1 MVAPSP
7 WTTWLFIATAD
18 RRSSHGHRQHRE
30 RMPTTSVGGTV
41 REITACVT
49 ARRELTE
56 SRWSP
61 VNNSG
66 WARGMVPRTR
76 YLTPAV
82 SVPYRAQ
89 IGTAATRIAAASHQ
103 RWDFFGAG
111 GLIHFGTLYHGT
123 LLQFIW
129 QSIFRATF
137 LQILH
142 ENFINPLYQSYSPMF
157 QLQFC
162 YGNHAQTCTRSRL
175 NLGSKIDPP
184 HCQTKFQSWVSLTA
198 WLQVGLS
205 PNSS

>member
-1 MVAPSP
+1 MAIYSHGGPAIITWSRTASRAHADHVGRRHSEGNHDMRDSAARAHWVTVVAGEQLRLGSGYGATYALSNSDVIRSLPSP
-7 WTTWLFIATAD
+7 NWNGSGTN
-18 RRSSHGHRQHRE
+18 R
-30 RMPTTSVGGTV
+30 GGESPTV
-41 REITACVT
+41 RF
-49 ARRELTE
+49 
-56 SRWSP
+56 
-61 VNNSG
+61 
-66 WARGMVPRTR
+66 
-76 YLTPAV
+76 
-82 SVPYRAQ
+82 
-89 IGTAATRIAAASHQ
+89 
-103 RWDFFGAG
+103 FFGAG

-162 YGNHAQTCTRSRL
+162 YGNHDQTCTGSRL
-175 NLGSKIDPP
+175 NLGSKIYPP

-198 WLQVGLS
+198 LLQVGLS